1 MKINLTKLLFNPRAG
16 EFVNR
21 HDIDA
26 AYTILPWFVVQ
37 DQTSQPSDGP
47 YSFRIEGTTEQ
58 DLLEDRK

>member
-21 HDIDA
+21 HDTDA

-47 YSFRIEGTTEQ
+47 YSFEIEEADDEPT
-58 DLLEDRK
+58 